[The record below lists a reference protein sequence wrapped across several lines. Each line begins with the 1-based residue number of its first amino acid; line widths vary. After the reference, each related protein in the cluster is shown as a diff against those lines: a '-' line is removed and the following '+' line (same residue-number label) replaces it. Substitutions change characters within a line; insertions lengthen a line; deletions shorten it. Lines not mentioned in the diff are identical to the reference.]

1 MENKSSTE
9 PSLTLVAT
17 DTARVVAQLAA
28 LAQPTRLDLY
38 RLLVQRGPSGLAAG
52 ELAAWL
58 DVPPAT
64 LSFHLKELAHAG
76 LVQSRPH
83 GRFVVYSANFAA
95 MNALLGFL
103 SENCCA
109 ADDGAC
115 PPAASASAACAP
127 AASAA
132 RSSTPRKVNL

>member
-1 MENKSSTE
+1 MESETAASPTRN
-9 PSLTLVAT
+9 V

-28 LAQPTRLDLY
+28 LAQATRLDLY
-38 RLLVQRGPSGLAAG
+38 RLLVQQGPSGLAAG

-64 LSFHLKELAHAG
+64 LSFHLKEMAHAG
-76 LVQSRPH
+76 LVQSRQQ
-83 GRFVVYSANFAA
+83 GRFVVYSANYAA

-109 ADDGAC
+109 ADG
-115 PPAASASAACAP
+115 SACAP
-127 AASAA
+127 SSCTPAPKAA
-132 RSSTPRKVNL
+132 RSSTSRKANR